1 MKINT
6 ILIGLLLSGSFVTG
20 SLAQQTATS
29 KASMAANKV
38 GNESKAEFDRQ
49 NKQGAAAV
57 QAIAP
62 TSAKLSEADKKLM
75 NEVAMGGMMQ
85 LELGRVAM
93 QKATNPQ
100 TKALAQAEVTEQTG
114 LSAKLKEIASA
125 KGVTLPTSPDPQT
138 KVILGKFSQASGV
151 AFDKLYV
158 TESGVKGHEKLD
170 QVMTKVEA
178 SASDSNLKQLAKAA
192 HPLVKT
198 HLSVSR
204 AIMTSM

>member
-6 ILIGLLLSGSFVTG
+6 VLAGLLLSGSLINA
-20 SLAQQTATS
+20 SLAQQPGTGN
-29 KASMAANKV
+29 ASMAANKV

-57 QAIAP
+57 SAISP
-62 TSAKLSEADKKLM
+62 TSAKLSEADKQLM

-85 LELGRVAM
+85 LELSRVAV

-114 LSAKLKEIASA
+114 LSAKLKEIAAA
-125 KGVTLPTSPDPQT
+125 KGVTLPTAPDAQT
-138 KVILGKFSQASGV
+138 KTLLTKFNQASGTS
-151 AFDKLYV
+151 FDKLYV
-158 TESGVKGHEKLD
+158 TESGVKGHEKLN
-170 QVMTKVEA
+170 QVMTKVES

-204 AIMTSM
+204 QIMTSM

>member
-1 MKINT
+1 
-6 ILIGLLLSGSFVTG
+6 
-20 SLAQQTATS
+20 
-29 KASMAANKV
+29 MAANKV

>member
-20 SLAQQTATS
+20 SLAQQTATG